1 MSAPTVSFFA
11 CERYLSEVDEAGCLF
26 ELGGSPY
33 AAGVSTDPVSGA
45 QQCLVEYA
53 APELLRH
60 PSPLLRALV
69 DRFPACRSVV
79 VRTVGE
85 QSLGP
90 LFEPMLTYLR
100 YDAPATGASPAAGGV
115 RVARGDSGEH
125 DGRVASWISRALRDG
140 AADLSRTAVESA
152 VELSTEEIM
161 RAPGRRTYLAWAD
174 GVDEPIGH
182 GTVLAHETDEVS
194 GTPIA
199 DLVDI
204 LVDDAGHRG
213 AATEGLVRMIAA
225 DAAAESLPL
234 IGNVIHSPGSKTDPG
249 VKVVAAL
256 RARSWQ
262 PAYRYLVAPRAVI
275 DGGAGGQR

>member
-1 MSAPTVSFFA
+1 
-11 CERYLSEVDEAGCLF
+11 
-26 ELGGSPY
+26 
-33 AAGVSTDPVSGA
+33 
-45 QQCLVEYA
+45 
-53 APELLRH
+53 
-60 PSPLLRALV
+60 
-69 DRFPACRSVV
+69 
-79 VRTVGE
+79 
-85 QSLGP
+85 
-90 LFEPMLTYLR
+90 
-100 YDAPATGASPAAGGV
+100 
-115 RVARGDSGEH
+115 VARGEGGEH

-174 GVDEPIGH
+174 GADEPIGH
-182 GTVLAHETDEVS
+182 GTVLADETDEVS

-225 DAAAESLPL
+225 DAAAEGLPL

-249 VKVVAAL
+249 AKVVASL
-256 RARSWQ
+256 RARGWQ
-262 PAYRYLVAPRAVI
+262 PAYRYLVASRAAI
-275 DGGAGGQR
+275 DGGTGGQR